1 MKRLGVT
8 VLVVTLSACGGGGGT
23 VPAGGGGSTPTPT
36 PAPSAS
42 PGISATGRVVDY
54 ASGTPI
60 AGAVVVAGASLVQG
74 ATPPPTVPAGDAQT
88 MTGSDGSFSLPVPLG
103 AGNLMVFASGYIA
116 LHAPETFS
124 TGANTLG
131 TLKVST
137 ETADDAAWLAA
148 INQDRATYGAAPVIM
163 DERLTEATR
172 LWNAYEAANGR
183 YGDTDPSAPPPYL
196 TSITL
201 YNTLGVYSVPVS
213 QNGTGGG
220 PTSTG
225 ADAEASF
232 RTEGPNGPHFSTI
245 INARARWIGLG
256 KAQCQGGV
264 GTACA
269 APTMAFTLDI
279 LVPPAGV

>member
-148 INQDRATYGAAPVIM
+148 INQDRATYGAAPVIL

-172 LWNAYEAANGR
+172 LWDAYEAANGR
-183 YGDTDPSAPPPYL
+183 YGDSDPLAPVPYKN
-196 TSITL
+196 SISVYGSL
-201 YNTLGVYSVPVS
+201 GGYNIAVS
-213 QNGTGGG
+213 QNGAGDSAASSGV
-220 PTSTG
+220 
-225 ADAEASF
+225 DAEAAF
-232 RTEGPNGPHFSTI
+232 RSEGPAGPHFSTI
-245 INARARWIGLG
+245 IFPSARWAGL
-256 KAQCQGGV
+256 ARVQCQGVAGTTCPFPGV
-264 GTACA
+264 SY
-269 APTMAFTLDI
+269 TLDV